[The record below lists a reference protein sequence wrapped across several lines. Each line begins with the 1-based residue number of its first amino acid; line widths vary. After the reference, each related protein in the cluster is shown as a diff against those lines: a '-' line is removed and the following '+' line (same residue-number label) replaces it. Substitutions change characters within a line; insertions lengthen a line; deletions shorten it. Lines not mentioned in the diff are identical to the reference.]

1 MNRIIASLVIGFLC
15 ANALTTYS
23 QKYIDRAGKASFF
36 SKAPLENIEA
46 HTNQAL
52 SMVDMKSGDI
62 VASVLMKSF
71 QFEKALMQEHFN
83 ENYVESDKYPKAS
96 FKGKVAGIEKLDLS
110 KEGTVVLD
118 VTGDLTIHGE
128 TKPVQTKAEFTIKNG
143 TLSAKSK
150 FPVAVK
156 DHKIE
161 IPKLVVNN
169 IAEVVDVTVEFQ
181 YSPMNN

>member
-1 MNRIIASLVIGFLC
+1 MNKLLPFVFGFLFLC
-15 ANALTTYS
+15 SIGAHA
-23 QKYIDRAGKASFF
+23 QKYIDRAGRASFF
-36 SKAPLENIEA
+36 SKASLENIEA

-52 SMVDMKSGDI
+52 SMIDLKSGEV

-96 FKGKVAGIEKLDLS
+96 FKGKIADIGKLDLT
-110 KEGTVVLD
+110 KDGTVTLD
-118 VTGDLTIHGE
+118 VSGDLTIHGE
-128 TKPVQTKAEFTIKNG
+128 TKPLQTQVEFKVSKG
-143 TLSAKSK
+143 AFGAKTK
-150 FPVAVK
+150 FPVRVK

-169 IAEVVDVTVEFQ
+169 IAEVVDVTLEFQ
-181 YSPMNN
+181 YQPMNQ